1 MHSTLLRKSLIAA
14 GLALCFAAS
23 AQAKDLRI
31 SMYADVTGFDPHDT
45 TDTLSYSIQSGIF
58 ERLFQFDSKMAVI
71 PVLATDYTSNAD
83 ATEFTINLRHDVT
96 FQDGTPFNAAAVKIN
111 LDRLANPANKL
122 KRNSL
127 FSMIKSVDVL
137 TPYQVKIT
145 LNKPFGAMINTL
157 AHPSAVMHSP
167 ASLKQYPNEQ
177 DLSVHPVGTGPFKFV
192 EWQQGKDVRLVKF
205 DNYWQKGW
213 PKVDS
218 VTLYPTPEDSTQV
231 AKLKSGGV
239 EAVYPLP
246 SDLVDTVKSDPK
258 LDISQ
263 NPGIYLYYIAFNTQ
277 KKEFSDVRVRQAIN
291 YAVDRNLW
299 LKVGFA
305 GMGSPSTSPLPKNVQ
320 FYQKQST
327 PDYSYN
333 IAKAKEL
340 MKEAGYEKGFDVE
353 MWSSNKTDRIRSAQF
368 LKQQLSLIGVRV
380 KLVPMDSGTLNQR
393 LWSTPKPADAKV
405 EMYYGAW
412 SASTGDADWA
422 LRPLFATESWIPS
435 AYNVSYYSN
444 KQVDAAITAGLQT
457 ADIEKRTAAYA
468 DAQKLLWADAPVAFL
483 GVPDNLVGK
492 SKDLTGVY
500 MLADGSLI
508 FNQAQFK

>member
-1 MHSTLLRKSLIAA
+1 MQSTFLRKTLVAA
-14 GLALCFAAS
+14 ALVLSFSAT

-31 SMYADVTGFDPHDT
+31 SMYADMTGFDPHDT
-45 TDTLSYSIQSGIF
+45 TDTLSYSVQSAIF
-58 ERLFQFDSKMAVI
+58 ERLFQFDSKMAVV
-71 PVLATDYTSNAD
+71 PVLATDYTSNSD

-96 FQDGTPFNAAAVKIN
+96 FQDGTPFNADAVKIN
-111 LDRLANPANKL
+111 LDRLANPANHL
-122 KRNSL
+122 KRNAL
-127 FSMIKSVDVL
+127 FSMIKSVDVM

-167 ASLKQYPNEQ
+167 AVLKQYPNEQ

-192 EWQQGKDVRLVKF
+192 EWQQGKDVKLVKY

-239 EAVYPLP
+239 DAVYPLP

-291 YAVDRNLW
+291 YAIDRNLW

-305 GMGSPSTSPLPKNVQ
+305 GLGSPSTSPLPKNVQ
-320 FYQKQST
+320 FYEKQTS

-333 IAKAKEL
+333 IAKAKAL
-340 MKEAGYEKGFDVE
+340 MKDAGYENGFDVE
-353 MWSSNKTDRIRSAQF
+353 LWSSNKTDRIRSGQF

-380 KLVPMDSGTLNQR
+380 KLVPMDSGSLNQR

-422 LRPLFATESWIPS
+422 LRPLFATESWIPTG
-435 AYNVSYYSN
+435 YNVSYYSN
-444 KQVDAAITAGLQT
+444 KQVDEAITAGLQT
-457 ADIEKRTAAYA
+457 ADPAKRKAAYA
-468 DAQKLLWADAPVAFL
+468 DAQKLLWADAPMAYL

-492 SKDLTGVY
+492 SKDLSGVY

-508 FNQAQFK
+508 FNQAEFK

>member
-1 MHSTLLRKSLIAA
+1 MQSTFLRKSLVAA
-14 GLALCFAAS
+14 ALALCFVAS

-31 SMYADVTGFDPHDT
+31 SMYADMTGFDPHDT
-45 TDTLSYSIQSGIF
+45 TDTLSYSVQSAIF
-58 ERLFQFDSKMAVI
+58 ERLFQFDSKMAIV

-96 FQDGTPFNAAAVKIN
+96 FQDGTPFNADAVKIN
-111 LDRLANPANKL
+111 LDRLSNPANHL
-122 KRNSL
+122 KRNAL
-127 FSMIKSVDVL
+127 FSMIKSVDVV

-167 ASLKQYPNEQ
+167 AALKQYPNEQ

-192 EWQQGKDVRLVKF
+192 EWQQGKDVKLVKY

-239 EAVYPLP
+239 DAVYPLP
-246 SDLVDTVKSDPK
+246 SDLVDTVKNDPK

-263 NPGIYLYYIAFNTQ
+263 NPGIYLYYVAFNTQ

-291 YAVDRNLW
+291 YAIDRNLW

-305 GMGSPSTSPLPKNVQ
+305 GLGSPSTSPLPKNVQ
-320 FYQKQST
+320 FYEKQTT

-340 MKEAGYEKGFDVE
+340 MKAAGYEKGFDVE
-353 MWSSNKTDRIRSAQF
+353 LWSSNKSDRIRSGQF
-368 LKQQLSLIGVRV
+368 LKQQLSQIGIRI
-380 KLVPMDSGTLNQR
+380 KLVPMDSGSLNQR

-422 LRPLFATESWIPS
+422 LRPLFATESWIPTG
-435 AYNVSYYSN
+435 YNVSYYSN

-457 ADIEKRTAAYA
+457 ADPAKRQAAYA
-468 DAQKLLWADAPVAFL
+468 DAQKLLWADAPVAYL

-492 SKDLTGVY
+492 SKDLSGVY

-508 FNQAQFK
+508 FNQAEFK